1 MRGAALAAFLCSSLV
16 GCGSAGKAQPAE
28 VEISWPDAAVSNG
41 VAAPLAASDAG
52 PVELEPTSDAQPS
65 PEGAK

>member
-1 MRGAALAAFLCSSLV
+1 MRGAALTAFLCTSLV

-28 VEISWPDAAVSNG
+28 VEISWPDAAIPN
-41 VAAPLAASDAG
+41 AAATPLATFDAG
-52 PVELEPTSDAQPS
+52 LVEPADAQPS